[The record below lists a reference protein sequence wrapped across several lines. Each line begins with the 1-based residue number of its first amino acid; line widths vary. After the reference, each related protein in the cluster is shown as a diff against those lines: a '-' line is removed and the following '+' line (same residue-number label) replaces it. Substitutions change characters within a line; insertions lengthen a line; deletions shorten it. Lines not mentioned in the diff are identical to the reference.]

1 MIAWD
6 LALGCWPF
14 KMVFPKSA
22 FNLQGNKAGVQ
33 KNPGRK
39 DAGCVASE
47 MDHEPQGTEGCPKH
61 WLKALQEVRNWGG
74 DSKATSWSRTDE
86 RNNRFSGRITGSSR
100 THWTECQKCWKLPG
114 RHKRILRP
122 HET

>member
-1 MIAWD
+1 
-6 LALGCWPF
+6 
-14 KMVFPKSA
+14 MVFPKSA

-61 WLKALQEVRNWGG
+61 WLKALQEVRNWVVIQKQHLGAG
-74 DSKATSWSRTDE
+74 PMRGTTDSVA
-86 RNNRFSGRITGSSR
+86 GSQGPQEHIGLSVKSVGSFQED
-100 THWTECQKCWKLPG
+100 TKEF
-114 RHKRILRP
+114 
-122 HET
+122 